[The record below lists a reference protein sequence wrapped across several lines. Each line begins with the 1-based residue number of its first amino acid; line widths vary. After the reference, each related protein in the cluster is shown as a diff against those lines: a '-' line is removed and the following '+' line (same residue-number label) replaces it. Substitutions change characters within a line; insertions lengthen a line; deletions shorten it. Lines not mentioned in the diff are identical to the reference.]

1 MKNADDSSVKDE
13 IINPD
18 WIKFTGT
25 YTYDPWGGE
34 VAVVPWNGELVMAF
48 FPSSSPPIN
57 LTKLKHIKTNLFI
70 RVRDDGEDGEEIE
83 FIISKDGKVKSIFQH
98 SNYWK
103 KIK

>member
-1 MKNADDSSVKDE
+1 M
-13 IINPD
+13 NPD

-34 VAVVPWNGELVMAF
+34 VAVVPWKDELAMAY
-48 FPSSSPPIN
+48 FPSSSPPVK
-57 LTKLKHIKTNLFI
+57 LTKLKHVKGNIFL
-70 RVRDDGEDGEEIE
+70 RVRDDGKDGEEIE
-83 FIISKDGKVKSIFQH
+83 FVTGKDGKIESIKQH